1 MTECKNLDPTALG
14 LFLVAVVSLALG
26 LGLLLEVGNAV
37 GPGGDFFVFMGVLIL
52 FVAYF
57 AYKAESQ
64 FGFTVFAL
72 VGAAVALTGYGGA
85 TGGMEAYG
93 NLAFAIIF
101 LLAIIWSLIAKTP
114 KLLSLILVTT
124 TLVFLV
130 VALSSLMPDT
140 DLSTAL
146 GIFALLNGIFALYL
160 AFALALESKL
170 PVV

>member
-26 LGLLLEVGNAV
+26 LFLLVDVSYGGFGELEFGT
-37 GPGGDFFVFMGVLIL
+37 VFTLLGIMIL

-72 VGAAVALTGYGGA
+72 VGAAVALTGYGMGSW
-85 TGGMEAYG
+85 E
-93 NLAFAIIF
+93 NIVFAIIF
-101 LLAIIWSLIAKTP
+101 LLTLIWSLIAKTP

-124 TLVFLV
+124 TLVFLFV
-130 VALSSLMPDT
+130 GLGGLMDIDAKIT
-140 DLSTAL
+140 

-160 AFALALESKL
+160 AFALALENKL
-170 PVV
+170 PVI

>member
-1 MTECKNLDPTALG
+1 MVECKNLDPTALG

-26 LGLLLEVGNAV
+26 LGLLLEVGDAV

-57 AYKAESQ
+57 AYRAESQ

-85 TGGMEAYG
+85 DGGMGAYG
-93 NLAFAIIF
+93 NLAFAIVF
-101 LLAIIWSLIAKTP
+101 LLSIIWSLIAKTP

-124 TLVFLV
+124 TLVFLI
-130 VALSSLMPDT
+130 VALTPMVDA
-140 DLSTAL
+140 DLSKAL